1 MTTRPNFCLHPL
13 LQDWAQGW
21 MQGPVF
27 CRATLH
33 HRPEYHRHRAA
44 LIFWRRQAALN

>member
-13 LQDWAQGW
+13 LQDWVQDR
-21 MQGPVF
+21 VF

-33 HRPEYHRHRAA
+33 HRPEYQRHRAA
-44 LIFWRRQAALN
+44 LIWWRRQAALN